1 VSSCC
6 APLSLRR
13 HFPGHWRRIRMPPW
27 DDRQRP
33 WAALLGYDVTSVV
46 RVGPKSSHYPQVTP
60 LGGAECTDVA
70 GWEPLVGPR
79 RTR

>member
-1 VSSCC
+1 MSLPLR
-6 APLSLRR
+6 APVAEVAFPWSLA
-13 HFPGHWRRIRMPPW
+13 PDAPMG

-46 RVGPKSSHYPQVTP
+46 GVGPKSSHYPQVTP